1 VCDLA
6 YMIQVEQI
14 ERGALAELVL
24 APHLK
29 EGAQLTTP
37 EQAVAEFDAWLTDQP
52 DNDMT
57 NPADLE
63 LTQLIRGK

>member
-1 VCDLA
+1 
-6 YMIQVEQI
+6 MIQVEQI

>member
-1 VCDLA
+1 
-6 YMIQVEQI
+6 MIQVEQI

-37 EQAVAEFDAWLTDQP
+37 EQAVAEFDVWLTGQP